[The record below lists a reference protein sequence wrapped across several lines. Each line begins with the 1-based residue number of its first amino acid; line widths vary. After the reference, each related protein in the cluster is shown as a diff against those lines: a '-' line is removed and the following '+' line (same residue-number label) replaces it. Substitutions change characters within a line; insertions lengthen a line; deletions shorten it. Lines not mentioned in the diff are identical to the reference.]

1 VLATATVDE
10 SWCIIGCCCTTS
22 CGSSGAATLV
32 GIVGAAAGSLGA
44 VAFLLRAIGMRLIS
58 FLSRARSGL
67 EVAMVMR
74 S

>member
-1 VLATATVDE
+1 M
-10 SWCIIGCCCTTS
+10 IGCCRTTS
-22 CGSSGAATLV
+22 CGCSGAATLV
-32 GIVGAAAGSLGA
+32 GIVGAAAAGSLGT

-67 EVAMVMR
+67 EVAMVMW